1 MMPQTYPDYVPILFV
16 EPIKLQKLLMFPEY
30 QTRDV
35 EIREPGWE
43 WAWETLEAVEPDPVD
58 SHTEIY
64 AEDQDPDKVI

>member
-1 MMPQTYPDYVPILFV
+1 MISQTYPDDVAILFV
-16 EPIKLQKLLMFPEY
+16 ELVQLQKLLMFPEH

-35 EIREPGWE
+35 EIREPGRE
-43 WAWETLEAVEPDPVD
+43 WAWETLEAVEPHSVD

>member
-1 MMPQTYPDYVPILFV
+1 MISQTYPDYVAILFV
-16 EPIKLQKLLMFPEY
+16 ELVELQKLLMFPEY
-30 QTRDV
+30 HSRDV

-43 WAWETLEAVEPDPVD
+43 WAREPLKAVEPDPVD